1 MPKDDLLYFGHML
14 DAARGARAAMA
25 GITRDTFD
33 ADENLRLAQVHR
45 IQIIGEA
52 ARRVSRAGREAHP
65 EIPWNEITG
74 MRHRIVH
81 DYVNI
86 RYSVVWE
93 VLMDDLEPLIAA
105 LEQFVVEPADE
116 GSDAD

>member
-14 DAARGARAAMA
+14 DAARGACAAMT
-25 GITRDTFD
+25 GISRETYD
-33 ADENLRLAQVHR
+33 ADDNQRLAQAHR

-52 ARRVSRAGREAHP
+52 ARHVSEAARSAHP
-65 EIPWNEITG
+65 EIPWHQITG

-86 RYSVVWE
+86 QYSIVWE
-93 VLMDDLEPLIAA
+93 VVTRDLPVLVEA
-105 LEQFVVEPADE
+105 LEKLVSEHE
-116 GSDAD
+116 GG